1 MIRSHLT
8 INDSDLADL
17 DIAALLREGLPD
29 DPRVFA
35 DGAIAAAIQ
44 LDRLGIPPRSVT
56 FLAEIAR
63 RGGVDYAAKLTEPL
77 PTPES
82 AELAKAWLEA
92 ATEVEWRDNFEG
104 GNAVGRWLDAVAL
117 VLNARQS
124 RSN

>member
-8 INDSDLADL
+8 VNDADLADL
-17 DIAALLREGLPD
+17 DIAALLREGLPH

-35 DGAIAAAIQ
+35 EGAIAAAIE
-44 LDRLGIPPRSVT
+44 LDRLGVPPRSIT
-56 FLAEIAR
+56 FLAEILR
-63 RGGVDYAAKLTEPL
+63 RGGVDYGAKLQEPL

-104 GNAVGRWLDAVAL
+104 GNIMARWFDAVAL
-117 VLNARQS
+117 LVNARRS